1 MDLRTLARFPF
12 LREAGE
18 HIKGQGLTLEHLLS
32 DSAFGGARDRG
43 RERVHEALGDLEKD
57 APRDVGLLGEA
68 EELREI
74 LSYPVAR
81 MIVSCVGDGYL
92 VKRYALYE
100 ALLASARLAQPQ
112 QDNVLVNHV
121 ARELEV
127 DLHVDDGHA
136 RVHFL
141 DFLRY
146 TANLRGKEW
155 KLINQEVDRG
165 QVTLRRE
172 KALRVLQNAI
182 QRKIEKELPLEV
194 SEEVEAAFL
203 EDVRELRKVLVER
216 KARFRAEDLGKG
228 DIAHFPPCMQKIL
241 AEIQNH
247 ENVPHM
253 GRFAVVTFLHTV
265 GFTNEEI
272 FRLFGDV
279 PDFAVD
285 VTKYQIDHI
294 TGTTSSTEY
303 TPPECSTMK
312 SYAICPGGDE
322 LCHRPWMTHPLKYY
336 RHKARR
342 ASRGKPAAGT
352 PAQGPPTLLPDNSH
366 SIPTATSPEK
376 GTPRGP

>member
-43 RERVHEALGDLEKD
+43 RERVREALRDLEKD
-57 APRDVGLLGEA
+57 APRDVALLGEA
-68 EELREI
+68 EQLREI

-81 MIVSCVGDGYL
+81 MVVSCVSDGYL

-100 ALLASARLAQPQ
+100 AQLASARLAQ
-112 QDNVLVNHV
+112 QDDALVNHV

-127 DLHVDDGHA
+127 DLHVEDGHG

-194 SEEVEAAFL
+194 SEEVETAFL

-279 PDFAVD
+279 PDFAVG

-336 RHKARR
+336 RHKAQRARR
-342 ASRGKPAAGT
+342 ATGAPPAAA
-352 PAQGPPTLLPDNSH
+352 PASPP
-366 SIPTATSPEK
+366 A
-376 GTPRGP
+376 